1 MKIETD
7 AQEMNELQ
15 KKHAFKVLKEM
26 LHAIETMEES
36 FVYFCSDEHNQKLA
50 QELIERFK
58 QDKEFDGVIEE
69 SLIYLSIFKAK
80 VMSEY
85 KRLNISINKLN

>member
-7 AQEMNELQ
+7 AQEMTELQ

-36 FVYFCSDEHNQKLA
+36 FVYFCSDKENQEAAKKLA
-50 QELIERFK
+50 KAFEE
-58 QDKEFDGVIEE
+58 DENFDGTVDEPI
-69 SLIYLSIFKAK
+69 LYMSIFKAK